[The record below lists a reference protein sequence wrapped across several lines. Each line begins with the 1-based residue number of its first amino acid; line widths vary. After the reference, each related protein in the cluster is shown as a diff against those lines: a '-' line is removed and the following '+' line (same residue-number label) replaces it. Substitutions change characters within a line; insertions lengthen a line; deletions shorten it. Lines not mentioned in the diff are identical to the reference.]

1 MRRLALD
8 RRNAFLLINTTVIL
22 AGKAGVGDIIDR
34 IVSKLKDDSE
44 PFRLMTMETV
54 DKLLAKH
61 GSAEIDTRLE
71 EQLVDGMLYALGQ
84 QGEGERKQLRSS
96 LPLPRSSSRLASR

>member
-1 MRRLALD
+1 
-8 RRNAFLLINTTVIL
+8 
-22 AGKAGVGDIIDR
+22 
-34 IVSKLKDDSE
+34 
-44 PFRLMTMETV
+44 MTMETV

-84 QGEGERKQLRSS
+84 QGEGKEQLRSS